1 MQQLEIEFFYPLTE
15 QIPLGLNFKPCQEY
29 EEQKRQQMWSNSV
42 ISGSLLVAKDRKSTR
57 LNSSHIPL
65 SRMPSSA

>member
-29 EEQKRQQMWSNSV
+29 EEQKRQQMTNQELQ
-42 ISGSLLVAKDRKSTR
+42 SLLNYRDYQKNQF
-57 LNSSHIPL
+57 L
-65 SRMPSSA
+65 